1 MIQNLRN
8 MKTLLKSS
16 LMSDEVKF
24 KIAHSNKNFIDLDVS
39 IDSSS
44 DGNDDDDEEKEEE
57 EEEIE

>member
-1 MIQNLRN
+1 

-44 DGNDDDDEEKEEE
+44 DDYDDDEDQDKE
-57 EEEIE
+57 

>member
-1 MIQNLRN
+1 
-8 MKTLLKSS
+8 
-16 LMSDEVKF
+16 MSDEVKF

-44 DGNDDDDEEKEEE
+44 DGPDDDDEEKEEE